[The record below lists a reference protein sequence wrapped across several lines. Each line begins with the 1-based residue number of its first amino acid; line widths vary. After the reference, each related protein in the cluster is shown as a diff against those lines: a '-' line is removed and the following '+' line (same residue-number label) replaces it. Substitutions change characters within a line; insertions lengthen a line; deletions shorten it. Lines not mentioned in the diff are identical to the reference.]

1 MTNIKKRIL
10 ENYLFT
16 GSPEMLPCVSSGNS
30 TVYTFDCDNCDALC
44 CVEPDVVAND

>member
-10 ENYLFT
+10 EDYLLA
-16 GSPEMLPCVSSGNS
+16 GSTEILRGVSSENS
-30 TVYTFDCDNCDALC
+30 NVYTSDCDNCDALC